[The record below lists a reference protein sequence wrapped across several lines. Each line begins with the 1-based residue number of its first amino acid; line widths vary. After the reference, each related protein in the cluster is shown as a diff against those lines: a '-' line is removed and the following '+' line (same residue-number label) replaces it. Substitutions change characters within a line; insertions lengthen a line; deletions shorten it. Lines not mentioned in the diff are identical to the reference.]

1 MPIVVVGSLMQIVP
15 SLPVLI
21 RWVLAGWCQP
31 DAAWRGWRG
40 WPGWGSI
47 EYSVE
52 RTCIEVL

>member
-1 MPIVVVGSLMQIVP
+1 VVVGSLKQIVP